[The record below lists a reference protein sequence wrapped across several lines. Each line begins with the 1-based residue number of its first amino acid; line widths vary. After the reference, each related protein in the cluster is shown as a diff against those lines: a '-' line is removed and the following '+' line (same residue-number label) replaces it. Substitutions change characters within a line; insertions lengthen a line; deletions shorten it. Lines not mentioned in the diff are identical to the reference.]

1 MFIKLDQS
9 AFAGEKNGSD
19 WEDERRSLRW
29 ARETAIPVLKSQTVQ
44 LNCCF
49 SANKYWQAFLLA
61 FSRPSHLPPPLA
73 VSIFNDSLRLS
84 VYRWKRGGHWL
95 EKKIPKKFGVVKCKF
110 ASGRFMANLKAV
122 KKHKKHIF
130 KGAGGGRWKTG
141 WQEERGQG
149 VGRKG
154 SEECERLGGLW
165 PGVLKGLDEVEGKTK
180 PHHQC
185 CSVIA
190 LKIPH

>member
-9 AFAGEKNGSD
+9 AFAGEKNRSD

-29 ARETAIPVLKSQTVQ
+29 ARETTIPVLKSQTVQ

-95 EKKIPKKFGVVKCKF
+95 RKEIPKKFGVVKCLLL
-110 ASGRFMANLKAV
+110 ASGRYVANLKAV
-122 KKHKKHIF
+122 KKQKVPFQGSGWREMKDRVTGA
-130 KGAGGGRWKTG
+130 KRAGGREEKLWGMREVRWTLTQGAQGSG
-141 WQEERGQG
+141 W
-149 VGRKG
+149 
-154 SEECERLGGLW
+154 GG
-165 PGVLKGLDEVEGKTK
+165 GKD
-180 PHHQC
+180 
-185 CSVIA
+185 
-190 LKIPH
+190 